1 MMTPSGSEALGTSK
15 MNFFGMG
22 GTQYTTVNPVTGLYG
37 AYTIP
42 NGDMVREKSDQRYG
56 IKVSFGDEGF
66 SISSG
71 ATGDSSSI
79 AIFGASDIAKELFG
93 LSSAELA
100 KDGNNV
106 SVALT
111 PARGISSEPAVLV
124 GNTIGVNL
132 NNKFRVDTTNNTFVV
147 SVDNVSGS
155 VQVPAKDDY
164 TIYSFAAELERRSAT
179 LKAAQATLDQA
190 LAQAQSQSNQAA
202 YAKLTAPTAGV
213 ITGIEAEPGQVVS
226 AGQAVVRFAQEGPRD
241 AVFAVPEHVVSRLK
255 LGQKMTATLSN
266 GQQTLS
272 GQVREI
278 GASADPA
285 TRTFTV
291 KLGLVK
297 AEILPL
303 GITLNVHAPQLAGS
317 QSNVIKVPTS
327 ALRQEGQ
334 QSAVW
339 VFDPASSTVSSQAVQ
354 VATADGNEV
363 VIASGLKA
371 GQQIVSAGV
380 HVLSPGQK
388 VTVYKSEVTPAPESK

>member
-1 MMTPSGSEALGTSK
+1 MDYPKLLTSQSLIWITMPHPILRQMRPATLKPTQPLGRSLAAVGALAAVLALGACSGKKETPEPIRSVK
-15 MNFFGMG
+15 LI
-22 GTQYTTVNPVTGLYG
+22 TV
-37 AYTIP
+37 
-42 NGDMVREKSDQRYG
+42 
-56 IKVSFGDEGF
+56 
-66 SISSG
+66 
-71 ATGDSSSI
+71 
-79 AIFGASDIAKELFG
+79 GASDVNVQGEYA
-93 LSSAELA
+93 AEI
-100 KDGNNV
+100 K
-106 SVALT
+106 
-111 PARGISSEPAVLV
+111 ARVETRLG
-124 GNTIGVNL
+124 
-132 NNKFRVDTTNNTFVV
+132 FRVGGKILVRQAEAGQRV
-147 SVDNVSGS
+147 QAGQVLAEVD
-155 VQVPAKDDY
+155 VQDY
-164 TIYSFAAELERRSAT
+164 ALAAQAAQAQVIGARSQRDLAAADYKRYEALLAQNFISAAELERRSAT
-179 LKAAQATLDQA
+179 LKGAQATLDQA

-297 AEILPL
+297 AENLPL

-363 VIASGLKA
+363 VIATGLKA

-388 VTVYKSEVTPAPESK
+388 VTVYKPEVTPAPESK